1 MSRKHQ
7 GNGLQEQQN
16 RATTLV
22 FHEQWH
28 EGAQC
33 GYHSLYTLCKNHC
46 SNLEESCM
54 ITQFTGKIIKS
65 LVSFLFHYIACSL
78 QCFLYEPEAGS
89 PAWLCARA
97 RQSSPI
103 RSACAYTISETRW
116 LDPGMKVLHNHRR
129 TNVINGTGFCQ
140 EALPETFRRNIYS
153 DFTEAGL
160 KILNHIKCET
170 N

>member
-1 MSRKHQ
+1 MWKMLTALTFQLINESCTSMSQQTQSSHRLFLRVPSHFTEQFMSRKHQ

-89 PAWLCARA
+89 PAWLCDRA

-103 RSACAYTISETRW
+103 RSACAYTISETR
-116 LDPGMKVLHNHRR
+116 
-129 TNVINGTGFCQ
+129 
-140 EALPETFRRNIYS
+140 
-153 DFTEAGL
+153 
-160 KILNHIKCET
+160 
-170 N
+170 